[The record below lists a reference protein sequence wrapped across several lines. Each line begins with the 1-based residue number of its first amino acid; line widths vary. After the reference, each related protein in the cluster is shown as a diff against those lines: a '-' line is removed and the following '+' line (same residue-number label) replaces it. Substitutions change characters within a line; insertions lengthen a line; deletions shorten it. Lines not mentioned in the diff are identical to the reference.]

1 MQHSDLQ
8 IDDVIELLDSEDSN
22 AISDAFADAHPA
34 DIADTLESL
43 TPSARPG
50 LWDHL
55 PEESKGDVLSELSE
69 GVFKD
74 FATDID
80 KQQLIDSIKQ
90 LDVDD
95 IADLVPDLPEEL
107 LGDVLFSIDAETRS
121 SLGEVLSYPENSAG
135 GLMNLDAMVVRD
147 NVTMDVVLR
156 FLRLKSKLPKQTDAI
171 YLVDRKNRFTG
182 IVPIDRLITSPVD
195 DAANAHMIDNPVTFN
210 CLDDEQTIAKAF
222 ADYNIVSAPVVD
234 DNHRL
239 LGRITIDDVVDVIR
253 EQAEHD
259 FMAAAGLQDE
269 ADIFAPVIKT
279 SRNRTV
285 WLGVNLITAL
295 LGSWVIGQFE
305 GSIQELVALAVL
317 MPIVASMGGN
327 AGTQTLTVV
336 IRGMSTGT
344 ISAGNLRSVFKKE
357 AMVGVLNGIVWAVA
371 IALIST
377 LWYQNIQLGLVI
389 AAAMLAN
396 LVMAALAGV
405 LIPWF
410 LEKANIDPALA
421 GGVALTTVTDVIG
434 YFSVLGLATLILL

>member
-8 IDDVIELLDSEDSN
+8 IDDVIDLLDSENSK
-22 AISDAFADAHPA
+22 AITSAFADAHPA

-43 TPSARPG
+43 TPDARPG
-50 LWDHL
+50 LWEHL
-55 PEESKGDVLSELSE
+55 PTESKGNVLSELSE

-74 FATDID
+74 LATDID

-95 IADLVPDLPEEL
+95 IADLVPDLPEEI
-107 LGDVLFSIDAETRS
+107 LGDVLFSIDVETRTG
-121 SLGEVLSYPENSAG
+121 LGEVLSYPEKSAG
-135 GLMNLDAMVVRD
+135 GLMNLDATVVRD
-147 NVTMDVVLR
+147 NVSLDVVLR
-156 FLRLKSKLPKQTDAI
+156 FLRLRSELPKQTDAI
-171 YLVDRKNRFTG
+171 YLVDRQNHLTG
-182 IVPIDRLITSPVD
+182 ILPIDRLITSPID
-195 DAANAHMIDNPVTFN
+195 DAAQDHAIDNPVTFN
-210 CLDDEQTIAKAF
+210 CFDDGESIAKAF
-222 ADYNIVSAPVVD
+222 ADYDLVSAPVVD
-234 DNHRL
+234 ENNRL

-253 EQAEHD
+253 DKAEHD
-259 FMAAAGLQDE
+259 IMAAAGLQNE
-269 ADIFAPVIKT
+269 ADIFAPVFKT
-279 SRNRTV
+279 SRNRAV

-344 ISAGNLRSVFKKE
+344 ISAGNVFTVLKKE
-357 AMVGVLNGIVWAVA
+357 SLVGVLNGILWALA
-371 IALIST
+371 IALIAS
-377 LWYQNIQLGLVI
+377 LWYDNIQLGLVV
-389 AAAMLAN
+389 AAAMIAN
-396 LVMAALAGV
+396 LFMAALAGV

-410 LEKANIDPALA
+410 LEKLDIDPALA
-421 GGVALTTVTDVIG
+421 GGVALTTVTDVVG

>member
-8 IDDVIELLDSEDSN
+8 IDDVIELLENEDSAAIAN
-22 AISDAFADAHPA
+22 AFIDAHPA
-34 DIADTLESL
+34 DMADTLESL

-50 LWDHL
+50 LWEHL
-55 PEESKGDVLSELSE
+55 PEESRGDVLSELSE

-80 KQQLIDSIKQ
+80 KQELIDSIKQ

-107 LGDVLFSIDAETRS
+107 LGDVLFSIDAETRTG
-121 SLGEVLSYPENSAG
+121 LGEVLSYPENSAG
-135 GLMNLDAMVVRD
+135 GLMNLDATVVRD

-156 FLRLKSKLPKQTDAI
+156 FLRLKSELPSQTDAV
-171 YLVDRKNRFTG
+171 YLVDRENRLTG
-182 IVPIDRLITSPVD
+182 IVPIDRLITSPID
-195 DAANAHMIDNPVTFN
+195 HPANAHLVDNPVIFN

-222 ADYNIVSAPVVD
+222 ADYNLVSAPVVNE
-234 DNHRL
+234 DNKL
-239 LGRITIDDVVDVIR
+239 VGRITIDDVVDVIR

-269 ADIFAPVIKT
+269 ADIFAPVFKT

-344 ISAGNLRSVFKKE
+344 ISPGNLSIVLKKE
-357 AMVGVLNGIVWAVA
+357 ALVGVLNGIVWALT
-371 IALIST
+371 IAVIAS

-389 AAAMLAN
+389 AAAMIAN
-396 LVMAALAGV
+396 LVIAAIAGV

-410 LEKANIDPALA
+410 LEKAKIDPALA
-421 GGVALTTVTDVIG
+421 GGVALTTVTDVVG
-434 YFSVLGLATLILL
+434 YFAVLGLATLLLL

>member
-1 MQHSDLQ
+1 MQPSELQ
-8 IDDVIELLDSEDSN
+8 IDDVIELLDSEN
-22 AISDAFADAHPA
+22 PAAISDAFAEAHPA

-43 TPSARPG
+43 TPDARPG
-50 LWDHL
+50 LWEHV

-95 IADLVPDLPEEL
+95 IADLVPDLPEEI

-121 SLGEVLSYPENSAG
+121 GLGEVLSYPEDSAG
-135 GLMNLDAMVVRD
+135 GLMNLDATVVRD
-147 NVTMDVVLR
+147 NVSLDVVLR
-156 FLRLKSKLPKQTDAI
+156 FLRLKSELPAQTDAV
-171 YLVDRKNRFTG
+171 YLVDRQNHFTG
-182 IVPIDRLITSPVD
+182 IVPLDKLITSPVD
-195 DAANAHMIDNPVTFN
+195 DAANAHVVDQPVTFN
-210 CLDDEQTIAKAF
+210 CYDDEETIAKAF
-222 ADYNIVSAPVVD
+222 ADYDLVSAPVVD
-234 DNHRL
+234 DEGKL

-259 FMAAAGLQDE
+259 FMAAAGLKNE
-269 ADIFAPVIKT
+269 ADIFAPVTTT
-279 SRNRTV
+279 SRNRAV

-344 ISAGNLRSVFKKE
+344 IAPGNVGNVLKKE
-357 AMVGVLNGIVWAVA
+357 ALVGVLNGLLWALA
-371 IALIST
+371 IAIIAT
-377 LWYQNIQLGLVI
+377 FWYQNVQLGLVI
-389 AAAMLAN
+389 AAAMIAN
-396 LVMAALAGV
+396 LFMAALAGV

-410 LEKANIDPALA
+410 LEKIHIDPALA
-421 GGVALTTVTDVIG
+421 GGVALTTVTDVVG
-434 YFSVLGLATLILL
+434 YFAVLGLATVILL